1 MFSGVKDQKQ
11 WLPFVPTGWDK
22 KVLPREIPSMMGMLQ
37 TQKGAFLSL
46 VQVEKGTGQSLC
58 LSAGSGL
65 GRDWCCTATGH
76 AESRLLFLVCP
87 RMWSSCASSCWQTW
101 VGAKRASQSRSCMA
115 AFARSVHGGERLRLH
130 LI

>member
-11 WLPFVPTGWDK
+11 WLPFVPTGWDR

-46 VQVEKGTGQSLC
+46 VQVERGTGQSLC

-65 GRDWCCTATGH
+65 GRDWCCSATGH
-76 AESRLLFLVCP
+76 AESRLLFLVCS
-87 RMWSSCASSCWQTW
+87 RTWSSCASGSWQSW
-101 VGAKRASQSRSCMA
+101 LGVALPDMQVGQGPAWQLFPGLCMW
-115 AFARSVHGGERLRLH
+115 ERD
-130 LI
+130 